1 MKKTNKISILLATAT
16 LAIGVLLG
24 WLFFGQ
30 SQKDDEADHDHSEM
44 IDSESVWTCSM
55 HPQIRQGESGDCPI
69 CGMDLIP
76 LDNEGGENLDP
87 MAVSMSPAAMQLA
100 NVQTAVVG
108 GLNPI
113 KRVSL
118 NGKIQADER
127 QIYTQTSH
135 FAGRVERLM
144 VNFTGEYVQK
154 GNTVAYLYSPQL
166 VTAQEELFEAFKI
179 KESQPEIYRAAREKL
194 KNLKLTEAQIDAIIS
209 SGSAKEEFPV
219 NSDYSGVVLNKIVNL
234 GAHLNKGEAIYK
246 IADLSKVWAL
256 FDVYESELALVE
268 KGDSVSF
275 TVASIPGRTFE
286 GVIDFIDPVIDSQSR
301 VAKARVMVK
310 NAEGK
315 LKPEMFASAVV
326 SASLQEAGSQL
337 VVPKS
342 SVMWTGKRSVVYVK
356 TESNSGLHFQMRE
369 VVLGSALDDS
379 FIVESG
385 LEPGEE
391 IAVNGTFSIDA
402 AAQLAGKPSMMS
414 PEGGVAMTGH
424 NHGGKSP
431 KSSNESSLPNV
442 HEINKM
448 TTTME
453 VPSDFS
459 DQLKA
464 VFNDYI
470 SLKIQLVN
478 SDAIASAKAATMLN
492 ENLQKVDMSLVSGDA
507 HLEWMKDLEVL
518 EKTSRA
524 IADDE
529 SLENQRIL
537 FSPLSDQLYNTLS
550 RFQVDVQAYRQYCP
564 MAMNNEGAY
573 WLSTSEKIR
582 NPYFG
587 DQMLT
592 CGSVKDEL

>member
-1 MKKTNKISILLATAT
+1 MRKLFNSKSFLIGLTLILGLT
-16 LAIGVLLG
+16 IGWFLKPSNDQTIL
-24 WLFFGQ
+24 
-30 SQKDDEADHDHSEM
+30 SSADQASENL
-44 IDSESVWTCSM
+44 VFTCSM
-55 HPQIRQGESGDCPI
+55 HPQIRQGEPGDCPI

-76 LDNEGGENLDP
+76 LDNQGGESLDP
-87 MAVSMSPAAMQLA
+87 MAVSMSPTAMQLA

-108 GLNPI
+108 GMNPI
-113 KRVSL
+113 KRISL

-127 QIYTQTSH
+127 QVYTQTAH

-154 GNTVAYLYSPQL
+154 GSTVAYLYSPQL

-179 KESQPEIYRAAREKL
+179 QESQPQIYRAAREKL

-234 GAHLNKGEAIYK
+234 GAHLNEGEAIYK

-256 FDVYESELALVE
+256 FDVYESDLSLVE

-275 TVASIPGRTFE
+275 TVASIPGKTFE

-310 NAEGK
+310 NTEGK

-326 SASLQEAGSQL
+326 SAALQEAGSQL

-356 TESNSGLHFQMRE
+356 NESNSGLHFQMRE
-369 VVLGSALDDS
+369 VVLGSALDNS
-379 FIVESG
+379 YIIESG
-385 LEPGEE
+385 LETGEE

-424 NHGGKSP
+424 NHGGESP
-431 KSSNESSLPNV
+431 KNSNESPQQIV
-442 HEINKM
+442 PEINKM
-448 TTTME
+448 TKTME
-453 VPSDFS
+453 VPSVFS

-464 VFNDYI
+464 VFSDYI
-470 SLKIQLVN
+470 SLKVQLVN
-478 SDAIASAKAATMLN
+478 SDAIASAEAATKLH
-492 ENLQKVDMSLVSGDA
+492 ENLEKVDMSLVSGDA

-518 EKTSRA
+518 EKTSQA
-524 IADDE
+524 IADE
-529 SLENQRIL
+529 QSLENQRIL

-550 RFQVDVQAYRQYCP
+550 RFQVNVKAYRQYCP
-564 MAMNNEGAY
+564 MAMNYEGAY
-573 WLSTSEKIR
+573 WISTSEKIR

-592 CGSVKDEL
+592 CGSVKEEL